1 MFILCGVFYPISS
14 LPGVR
19 QSVVQALPLTHVVAL
34 VRPLAAGQPLT
45 DVSLYLGVLAAY
57 AVRAY
62 YLAVILVRRRLT
74 V

>member
-19 QSVVQALPLTHVVAL
+19 QSVVQALPLTHAL
-34 VRPLAAGQPLT
+34 ALARPLAAGQPLT
-45 DVSLYLGVLAAY
+45 DVSLHLSVLVAY
-57 AVRAY
+57 AALGY
-62 YLAVILVRRRLT
+62 YLAVILVRRRLI